1 MARVGTAASLSALVR
16 AQGII
21 SERALVDAAAGERL
35 HGSWWGHPAG
45 HAIFRA
51 LEGLREDA
59 DVFLCKLLD
68 GKQTYVHRR
77 LWPALLR
84 LQAEPALWPAL
95 SSGGRQ
101 LLLRVERDGAVR
113 ATGRLRLE
121 LETSLRVV
129 ARSEHTPS
137 GAHAVVLTPFRSH
150 FSAADRAAAARLTL
164 GQAQAALA
172 PASRALPSERRRSRG
187 TPSRRPAGRKR
198 RAAGPKSPG
207 ESVRT
212 ARRRRR
218 PAERRPPSR

>member
-1 MARVGTAASLSALVR
+1 MSPVATATSLSALVR

-21 SERALVDAAAGERL
+21 SERALVDAAAGEPLR
-35 HGSWWGHPAG
+35 GSWWGHPAG

-84 LQAEPALWPAL
+84 LQAEPSLWPAL
-95 SSGGRQ
+95 SLGGRQ
-101 LLLRVERDGAVR
+101 LLLRAEREGAVQ

-150 FSAADRAAAARLTL
+150 FSAADCAAAGRLTL
-164 GQAQAALA
+164 AQAQAALA
-172 PASRALPSERRRSRG
+172 PALRALPSKRRRLRG
-187 TPSRRPAGRKR
+187 RPSRRPVGRKR
-198 RAAGPKSPG
+198 SAAGPKSPG
-207 ESVRT
+207 GSVRT
-212 ARRRRR
+212 ARPRRG
-218 PAERRPPSR
+218 PAGGRPPSR